1 MTTRKAW
8 RWNPNDQRKK
18 DTSLKYNVQTFSA
31 LANWALLPVPM
42 TTSDNKKQNLAK
54 CQKIE
59 MRNKL
64 DAQHRDRILL
74 PPAPFRKCTICGKF
88 GHIEAECDMLFNA
101 PESSHSA
108 PVPFGQPR
116 SVAGV
121 TDVHSAQ
128 KRTALG
134 VGTATPCSPDVNI
147 MPASN
152 QLVSSAIAVSKN
164 EERKDTVLNLS
175 RELSIQSKQLQLI
188 SADYKNKKRKRS
200 SKDDKDRLLLD
211 SFVEDEFQSQVC
223 KTCGCGFGDVE
234 MIVCDGCESL
244 LHLSCLDPPLK
255 RVPAGRWF
263 CNDCLKRDSETSSTV
278 ELEGCEDFFIEQR
291 KMSKAKELWRK
302 ALLHTNMTLGY
313 SKGADCESAIAVVN
327 EIEPEKSPYMRQHI
341 NRKHKFDGT
350 GGFFVSEICWARY
363 NQSWFPGMVRE
374 YQTRATKSSGAM
386 AMFTVTLFGADE
398 DVGVS
403 LTTKETSILPFL
415 PYYES
420 LGFKQLS
427 RSNGNFHFAL
437 KQAVVALG
445 LKTIGQC
452 LKLAREGIQM
462 TLDVNN
468 HQRKSLPS
476 TLQVPSGWENSDMDM
491 IDDEF
496 ILARSSGD
504 SLLPMSPRG
513 INHCGGVVHE
523 SEAKKVVASFSDS
536 ELVGSIVSWLISSS
550 QVRYGL
556 VLSIDAAKEEALV
569 RFIPEL
575 SSGNQDALLK

>member
-1 MTTRKAW
+1 
-8 RWNPNDQRKK
+8 
-18 DTSLKYNVQTFSA
+18 
-31 LANWALLPVPM
+31 
-42 TTSDNKKQNLAK
+42 
-54 CQKIE
+54 
-59 MRNKL
+59 
-64 DAQHRDRILL
+64 
-74 PPAPFRKCTICGKF
+74 
-88 GHIEAECDMLFNA
+88 
-101 PESSHSA
+101 
-108 PVPFGQPR
+108 
-116 SVAGV
+116 
-121 TDVHSAQ
+121 
-128 KRTALG
+128 
-134 VGTATPCSPDVNI
+134 
-147 MPASN
+147 
-152 QLVSSAIAVSKN
+152 
-164 EERKDTVLNLS
+164 
-175 RELSIQSKQLQLI
+175 
-188 SADYKNKKRKRS
+188 
-200 SKDDKDRLLLD
+200 
-211 SFVEDEFQSQVC
+211 
-223 KTCGCGFGDVE
+223 GCG
-234 MIVCDGCESL
+234 
-244 LHLSCLDPPLK
+244 
-255 RVPAGRWF
+255 
-263 CNDCLKRDSETSSTV
+263 
-278 ELEGCEDFFIEQR
+278 DFFIEQR

-302 ALLHTNMTLGY
+302 ALLHTDMTLGY

-350 GGFFVSEICWARY
+350 GGFFVSEICWARH

-374 YQTRATKSSGAM
+374 YQTREYQTQATKSSGAM

-403 LTTKETSILPFL
+403 LTAKETSILPFL

-476 TLQVPSGWENSDMDM
+476 TLQVPSGWENSDMDK

-523 SEAKKVVASFSDS
+523 SEAKKVVASFSGS

-575 SSGNQDALLK
+575 SSDNLDALLKGEQGEMNTIYVTSKSGSALRLPLKQVRFVAGKPSVDEMLNSHRRLKKRMRIARKEYAEQNKKNAWRRESRMVELGSSAMP